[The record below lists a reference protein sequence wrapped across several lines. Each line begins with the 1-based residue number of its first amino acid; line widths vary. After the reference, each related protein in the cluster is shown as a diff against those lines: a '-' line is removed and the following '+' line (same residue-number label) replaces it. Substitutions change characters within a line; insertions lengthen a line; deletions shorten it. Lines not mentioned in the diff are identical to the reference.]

1 MYNNKISVI
10 GTGYVG
16 LVGGVCLADFGNE
29 VINVD
34 IDQEKIDDLKNGKV
48 PIMNLN

>member
-1 MYNNKISVI
+1 MYSNKISVI

-16 LVGGVCLADFGNE
+16 LVGGVCLADFGNK

-34 IDQEKIDDLKNGKV
+34 INQKKINQLKANMLCK
-48 PIMNLN
+48 II